1 MTDTEWMELLQQ
13 DSEKAMR
20 GIMERTFTGRNSSKR
35 TATIRTIIS
44 TEKR

>member
-13 DSEKAMR
+13 DSEKAMC
-20 GIMERTFTGRNSSKR
+20 GIMERALTERNNSKR